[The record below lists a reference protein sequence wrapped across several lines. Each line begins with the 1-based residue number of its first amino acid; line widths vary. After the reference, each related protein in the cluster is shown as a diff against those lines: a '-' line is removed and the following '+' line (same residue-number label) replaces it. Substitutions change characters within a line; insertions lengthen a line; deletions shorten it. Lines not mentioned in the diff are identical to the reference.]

1 MSAYSLNEVTGT
13 RQRCAGLSQGRQYGE
28 ATLRTLVTGC
38 VPTFGGGGK
47 PQRIIV
53 STRSPSSI
61 CTTGAIWS
69 GKTPGSGGRLPA
81 PSRSTAKVRRISSW
95 ERAEL

>member
-1 MSAYSLNEVTGT
+1 MVTGW
-13 RQRCAGLSQGRQYGE
+13 
-28 ATLRTLVTGC
+28 

-53 STRSPSSI
+53 STRSPPAAW
-61 CTTGAIWS
+61 TTGAIWS
-69 GKTPGSGGRLPA
+69 GKIPVSGGRLPVS
-81 PSRSTAKVRRISSW
+81 SRSTAKVRRISSW